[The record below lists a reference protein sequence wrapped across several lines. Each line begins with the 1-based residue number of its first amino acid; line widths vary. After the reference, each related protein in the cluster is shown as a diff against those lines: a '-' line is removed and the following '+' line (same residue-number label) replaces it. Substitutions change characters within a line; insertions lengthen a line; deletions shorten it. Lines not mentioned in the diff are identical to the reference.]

1 MGAMS
6 LRLSDE
12 VLERL
17 NRLADATGRTKT
29 YYATEAICRY
39 LDDLEDLYLAETRWR
54 DLQEGRSKTV
64 PLDEIADRYA
74 LDDRN

>member
-6 LRLSDE
+6 LRLSDD

-29 YYATEAICRY
+29 YYATEAIRRH

-54 DLQEGRSKTV
+54 DLQEGRSKTI
-64 PLDEIADRYA
+64 PLEEIADQYP
-74 LDDRN
+74 LED